1 MSLRVMG
8 VDLAQKVEGTSDW
21 GEGRKPAAGEKI
33 FLKSR
38 LL

>member
-21 GEGRKPAAGEKI
+21 PEGRKPAAGEKF